1 MPPVLLGATLF
12 AGFSII
18 LILRKPLERLFV
30 LSVVDTDQP
39 KRQFF
44 LDISICLVAAF
55 CVVLYNK
62 IFYNFP
68 LIMSGG
74 RLVLGCLVAGFFF
87 SLDMALARERT
98 VILEAVAR
106 DTALPPPK
114 RLYSMTRKFSLIA
127 ISATLFVTIII
138 VLVIS
143 RDIAWLSKIEQ
154 NAIAHSQAQESVM
167 YEIFFIMAVLLAMIV
182 NLIFSYSRNLRILFD
197 NQTGVLEQIT
207 GGDLTKIVPVAT
219 HDEFGVI
226 AGHTNTMIHGLRHRM
241 KLITALKLAEEV
253 QQNLL
258 PLTAPTHPDLDIS
271 GTSIYCD
278 ETGGDYYDYYK
289 LPNGRLGVVVADASD
304 HGVGAALHMT
314 TARAFILFGLQDFK
328 GPARLFNEVNRFLT
342 RDSSETGRFMS
353 VFFLEIDSSAKTLRW
368 VRAGHEPAIL
378 FDSSEKIFIE
388 LTGKGIVLGIDEDF
402 QFQEYEREG
411 WASGSIV
418 IVGTDGIRE
427 TRNSEGDMFGLFRL
441 QEVVRT
447 HAAESAESIQNAVID
462 ALNTFQG
469 DATQEDD
476 ITLVVI
482 KLL

>member
-1 MPPVLLGATLF
+1 
-12 AGFSII
+12 
-18 LILRKPLERLFV
+18 
-30 LSVVDTDQP
+30 
-39 KRQFF
+39 
-44 LDISICLVAAF
+44 
-55 CVVLYNK
+55 
-62 IFYNFP
+62 
-68 LIMSGG
+68 
-74 RLVLGCLVAGFFF
+74 
-87 SLDMALARERT
+87 
-98 VILEAVAR
+98 
-106 DTALPPPK
+106 
-114 RLYSMTRKFSLIA
+114 MTRKFSLIA
-127 ISATLFVTIII
+127 ISATLFVSIII

-154 NAIAHSQAQESVM
+154 NAIAHSQAQKSVM

-182 NLIFSYSRNLRILFD
+182 NLIFSYSRNLRLLFD
-197 NQTGVLEQIT
+197 NETGVLEQIT
-207 GGDLTKIVPVAT
+207 RGDLTKIVPVAT

-226 AGHTNTMIHGLRHRM
+226 AGHTNKMIQGLRHRM

-314 TARAFILFGLQDFK
+314 TARAFLIFGLQDFT
-328 GPARLFNEVNRFLT
+328 GPARLFDEVNRFLT

-353 VFFLEIDSSAKTLRW
+353 IFFLEIDSSAKTLRW

-388 LTGKGIVLGIDEDF
+388 LTGKGVAMGIDEDF

-411 WASGSIV
+411 WTSGSIV

-447 HAAESAESIQNAVID
+447 HAAESAESIQNAVIE

-469 DATQEDD
+469 DAPQEDD

>member
-12 AGFSII
+12 AAFLII

-44 LDISICLVAAF
+44 FDISICLVAVF
-55 CVVLYNK
+55 CVVLYNN
-62 IFYNFP
+62 IFHNFP

-74 RLVLGCLVAGFFF
+74 KLVLGCLVAGFFF

-98 VILEAVAR
+98 VILDAVAR
-106 DTALPPPK
+106 DTSLPPPK
-114 RLYSMTRKFSLIA
+114 RLYSMTRKFSLVA
-127 ISATLFVTIII
+127 ISATLFVSIII

-143 RDIAWLSKIEQ
+143 KDIAWLSKIEQ

-182 NLIFSYSRNLRILFD
+182 NLIFSYSRNLRLLFD
-197 NQTGVLEQIT
+197 NETGVLEQIT
-207 GGDLTKIVPVAT
+207 RGDLTKIVPVAT

-226 AGHTNTMIHGLRHRM
+226 AGHTNKMIQGLRHRM

-258 PLTAPTHPDLDIS
+258 PLTAPAYPDLDIS

-314 TARAFILFGLQDFK
+314 TARAFLIFGLQDFT
-328 GPARLFNEVNRFLT
+328 GPARLFDEVNRFLT

-353 VFFLEIDSSAKTLRW
+353 IFFLEIDSSAKTLRW

-378 FDSSEKIFIE
+378 FDSSEKIFIK
-388 LTGKGIVLGIDEDF
+388 LTGKGVAMGIDEDF

-411 WASGSIV
+411 WTSGSIV

-447 HAAESAESIQNAVID
+447 HAAESAESIQNAVIE

-469 DATQEDD
+469 DAPQEDD